1 MRFRTFVSIAAL
13 GGCTFGQQYLREQ
26 RAIELPG
33 VSGRID
39 HFSADVKGRRLFVA
53 ALVNRTI
60 EVLDV
65 DSGRRLRSISG
76 VPEPQGVFYHEPS
89 DKLYVACRADGSV
102 RVFDGAGFK
111 LVSQIRL
118 AGGDADNI
126 RFDHG
131 GRRILIGFGDGA
143 LALLNEGGRKTG
155 EIPLGAHPESFQLE
169 REGPRVFINVPDR
182 GEVQVVDL
190 RTLKVETH
198 WPVTEARQNY
208 PMALDEPDGRL
219 FLGCRSPA
227 RLLVLD
233 THSGKRVAGADIAGD
248 TDDLFYDSNRKL
260 IYVIGGAGAVDV
272 IRQNGPDRYE
282 RVTRQ
287 STAPG
292 ARTGLWVRE
301 WNRLFVAAPKH
312 GPSPARILVFATD

>member
-1 MRFRTFVSIAAL
+1 MRSPALVSIAVL
-13 GGCTFGQQYLREQ
+13 GACAFGQQYLREQ
-26 RAIELPG
+26 GAIELPG

-53 ALVNRTI
+53 ALVNRTV

-65 DSGRRLRSISG
+65 DSGRRLQSITG

-89 DKLYVACRADGSV
+89 DKLYVGCRADGIV
-102 RVFDGAGFK
+102 RVFDGARFK
-111 LVSQIRL
+111 LVSQIRM
-118 AGGDADNI
+118 AGRNADNV
-126 RFDHG
+126 RFDQLN
-131 GRRILIGFGDGA
+131 RRILVGFGEGA
-143 LALLNEGGRKTG
+143 LALLNEDGRKTG
-155 EIPLGAHPESFQLE
+155 EITVGAHPESFQLE
-169 REGPRVFINVPDR
+169 RDGPRVFIDVPDR
-182 GEVQVVDL
+182 REVQVANL

-208 PMALDEPDGRL
+208 PMVLDEPDGRL

-233 THSGKRVAGADIAGD
+233 TRSGKQVAAVDIDGD
-248 TDDLFYDSNRKL
+248 TDDLFYNSNRKL

-282 RVTRQ
+282 RVARQ
-287 STAPG
+287 NTAPG
-292 ARTGLWVRE
+292 ARTGLLVPE
-301 WNRLFVAAPKH
+301 WNRLFVAAPKR
-312 GPSPARILVFATD
+312 GSSPARILVFATD